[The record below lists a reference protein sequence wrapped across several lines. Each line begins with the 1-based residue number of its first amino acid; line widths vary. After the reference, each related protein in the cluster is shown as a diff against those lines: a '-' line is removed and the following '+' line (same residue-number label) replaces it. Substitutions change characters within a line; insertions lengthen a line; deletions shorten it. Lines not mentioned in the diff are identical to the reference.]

1 MTKTGFPE
9 SRSAE
14 QDFLLLADNAPVMI
28 WRAGPGRGSDWFNS
42 RG

>member
-9 SRSAE
+9 THSAE

-28 WRAGPGRGSDWFNS
+28 WRSGTDRRSDWFNKP
-42 RG
+42 